1 MGDSINSIRESG
13 AQARLRSRAQFA
25 EEFPLNILGKSMV
38 AMTTGSRGD
47 GLPFDKA
54 ARGRGGCVGT
64 GLANQAMA
72 AQSPCGRMTK
82 DWKSAEVSEN
92 FIRARPHP
100 PPLATTTEPMT

>member
-54 ARGRGGCVGT
+54 VRGRGEGEGT

-72 AQSPCGRMTK
+72 AQPSCGRVTK

-92 FIRARPHP
+92 LFMP
-100 PPLATTTEPMT
+100 PPPPRPPTANP